1 MQIAVVLLIILVVV
15 LPFAWLATE
24 FFNNRPLRIALGIV
38 SIVSCAVCAYN
49 VGNLGG
55 EFNANSYFA
64 TANQTLINTTIDEL
78 DHSHMPQVLASLRQL
93 QDQYHPNYE
102 NRSHYDELVSQAVT
116 QMKMASAASR
126 HAATAS
132 DGRVEMW
139 RGGVGRAYP
148 FPALSVAGASVTRPC
163 SVSTSRSSNRTCGFA
178 ASGSPT
184 GSYDRHTSAR
194 RFLRVPS
201 RFTTPSSRST

>member
-1 MQIAVVLLIILVVV
+1 MEMTGIGHSRRSLSRACGN
-15 LPFAWLATE
+15 
-24 FFNNRPLRIALGIV
+24 NNRALG
-38 SIVSCAVCAYN
+38 AR
-49 VGNLGG
+49 
-55 EFNANSYFA
+55 NAKMGASVRPTTLPQKRQPAWGSMMPRNCVAA
-64 TANQTLINTTIDEL
+64 T
-78 DHSHMPQVLASLRQL
+78 
-93 QDQYHPNYE
+93 
-102 NRSHYDELVSQAVT
+102 
-116 QMKMASAASR
+116 R
-126 HAATAS
+126 HADRSISNSGRSFVTVMQSADHRDADHTS
-132 DGRVEMW
+132 LDRRFDGRVEMW